1 MSYNVMRAYYL
12 DQHLHQV
19 NRGTPARNLQ
29 HLQRYARESQK
40 IRPKRP
46 KSDPPITFWNGFRL
60 GVRVRILYNNPQ
72 PPHISRKNFVS
83 LCINCYPLIRR
94 GELLWLK
101 PNTEKQGVAFY
112 YGLWLDLYRCLVR
125 RLGWRMATSGS
136 RSSVSLV
143 WWWWSSTTAS
153 SYR

>member
-1 MSYNVMRAYYL
+1 MLYTKDSVTTTRSIVYL
-12 DQHLHQV
+12 VHEADIVTITLS
-19 NRGTPARNLQ
+19 PP
-29 HLQRYARESQK
+29 RESQK

-46 KSDPPITFWNGFRL
+46 KSDPPITFWIGFRL
-60 GVRVRILYNNPQ
+60 GVHVRISIYNPQ

-112 YGLWLDLYRCLVR
+112 YGLWLNLYRCLVR